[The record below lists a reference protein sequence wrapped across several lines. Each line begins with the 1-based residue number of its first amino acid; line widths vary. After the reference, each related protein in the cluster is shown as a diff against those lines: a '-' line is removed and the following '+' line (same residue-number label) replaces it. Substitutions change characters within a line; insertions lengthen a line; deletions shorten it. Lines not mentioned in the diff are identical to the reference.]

1 MADSHGC
8 FWLSKAGIISIYM
21 RILVIEDEKGIASF
35 LVQGL
40 KEANYAVDVAFD
52 GQSGLDCALGTPYDV
67 VLLDVMLP
75 KMNGFS
81 VIREIRK
88 AGIQIPVIMLTA
100 RDTVDDRIRGLDTGA
115 DDYLVKPFSFSEL
128 LARIR
133 AVLRRPALGTDTVIA
148 SGGIELDTVRRE
160 LHRGLELIEL
170 SGREFGILEYFMR
183 NAGQVLTRTQIAEH
197 IWNFDAYAGSNVVDV
212 YIGYLRKKIDINPD
226 KSLIKTIRGVGY
238 RFGVES

>member
-1 MADSHGC
+1 
-8 FWLSKAGIISIYM
+8 M
-21 RILVIEDEKGIASF
+21 RILVVEDEKGIVDF

-40 KEANYAVDVAFD
+40 KEANYSVDVASD
-52 GQSGLDCALGTPYDV
+52 GQAGLDDALCVPYDV

-81 VIREIRK
+81 VAREMRK
-88 AGIQIPVIMLTA
+88 AGIKTPVIMLTA
-100 RDTVDDRIRGLDTGA
+100 RDAVDDKIHGLDAGA
-115 DDYLVKPFSFSEL
+115 DDYLAKPFAFSEL

-133 AVLRRPALGTDTVIA
+133 AVLRRPAMSAETVIRA
-148 SGGIELDTVRRE
+148 GGIELDLGRRE
-160 LHRGLELIEL
+160 VKRGGESIEL

-212 YIGYLRKKIDINPD
+212 YIGYLRKKIDRDPE
-226 KSLIKTIRGVGY
+226 KSFIRTIRGIGY
-238 RFGVES
+238 QFSTES